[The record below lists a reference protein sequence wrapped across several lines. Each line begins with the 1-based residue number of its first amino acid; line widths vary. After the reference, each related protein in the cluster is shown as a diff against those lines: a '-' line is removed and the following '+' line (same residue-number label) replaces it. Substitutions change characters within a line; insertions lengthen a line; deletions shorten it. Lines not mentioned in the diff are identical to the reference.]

1 MKRLPLAL
9 AAAALALVGSSA
21 RAQNPYTLPPI
32 NGTYTPPAV
41 SPYNKAPI
49 SPWLNLARPGS
60 SPAINYYDLV
70 RPQMQTMNQIQQLQG
85 TTQLLAGTLYAQ
97 QNQQTGQVAQTGHT
111 TRFMSYNQYFN
122 TTMTGSNFVQPLAP
136 TMLQG
141 SSFGRLPGR

>member
-21 RAQNPYTLPPI
+21 RAQTSYTLPPI
-32 NGTYTPPAV
+32 NGTYAPPAV
-41 SPYNKAPI
+41 SPYNKPPI

-85 TTQLLAGTLYAQ
+85 TTQLLAGAIVAQ
-97 QNQQTGQVAQTGHT
+97 QNQPAGQVAQTGHS

-122 TTMTGSNFVQPLAP
+122 TTMTGTNYVQPLGP

-141 SSFGRLPGR
+141 PAFGRLPGR